1 MPDHNTAHSEAAKVK
16 WAALTALIFTQRM
29 NEKLREITEK
39 QGADRAV
46 HAFVASVNSDLARTL
61 FCREH
66 VESMRRDAE
75 ELVQMAK
82 TEDKET
88 SRGICSS
95 SSEAK
100 RKRRT
105 HGPGLRLCES
115 LVWRSPRMVSTRKL
129 WASGQRQPMA
139 PKLMKFRCPWL
150 KRTGSGSSG
159 CSSKYYPQVR

>member
-88 SRGICSS
+88 LTRHLLQQFGGEKEAENARTWIEAVRIAGVEIAEDGQNAKIVGIGATTADGT
-95 SSEAK
+95 EIDEI
-100 RKRRT
+100 
-105 HGPGLRLCES
+105 PLP
-115 LVWRSPRMVSTRKL
+115 LVKEEGQWKIRM
-129 WASGQRQPMA
+129 
-139 PKLMKFRCPWL
+139 F
-150 KRTGSGSSG
+150 
-159 CSSKYYPQVR
+159 